1 MEQVRLLVQEQ
12 GREARNL
19 LAFNISA
26 GNDFPSKISKKPP
39 CSPRAA
45 EIVSPSKPANM
56 RGRTG
61 ARVRSASTGRD
72 KKSELRA
79 RYWAL
84 LFGNLQRSIAE
95 IYNTVENHESLTECQ
110 EVVLVLENY
119 LRDFSALAD
128 WFKLKWDYENTP
140 ALQRPTSLAWD
151 VSKTNMSKPS
161 RSGKS
166 SPNLGSGRNS
176 PNPTLCGQ
184 KSPRIL
190 SNKCKNCTCNSC
202 PSSPLPPIDQP
213 IPEDKPID
221 VAKPESNEADAK
233 AQKSIIEEATKTVG
247 SPTKGLLLKEDN
259 KEQRPT
265 NEVGE
270 DLQRTKMSP
279 KLETANLKK
288 KPESKPAEV
297 KPKTASSTSRGATKV
312 NTNAKKD
319 RPTLLKSK
327 SADSTPKSSGKS
339 LRKSNDDLKNAVKD
353 DKSTTSPVEAK
364 VVVDQVVSDSQKSPS
379 VDGKPKTLAL
389 VSHNSNEEKKS
400 SESKKNGE
408 ESTSYMNIPLNEF
421 PVVNNSDILSNNVS
435 SDTKKSV
442 NDIKGN
448 FDLNLTENVANFFS
462 SCVIKNIDSPS
473 EDQRTYDTLRKVGV
487 ESAEKSTSTDDFLRL
502 PVKKV
507 NVVKVNQ
514 ECQTDQEKSEGDKKP
529 SATTPLKVSRPEAS
543 VTKPVV
549 HRPTVG
555 GDKDG
560 KTLVKPAVKT
570 PYSMALTKSASAKIV
585 PPRPKVDVRS
595 TTVSSARTGGAV
607 GGQRGQSA
615 LTRSRTVSDM
625 KFTNINTRSKP
636 MLPHRSNVP
645 SGHQQKN
652 VAPQN
657 QNQKVAPRRPFSLM
671 QKSKTT
677 LTKENL
683 NKNLSFDE
691 YASSVETLVPQ
702 GKFRESMNN
711 ITNSSNSIA
720 SSSETLNN
728 DNVKSDQ
735 LDGWLTVKGR
745 RFKNGNNKS
754 RRSDTALSWA
764 TRFHQVSA
772 TASLPALALLP
783 ELSDNSTTKPQK
795 SIDKSVKENLNTL
808 KSLKTNADKFENR
821 NMQGIDEK
829 DVVTSGVRRSQPI
842 TGTSPPSSMQEK
854 NKVNLNI
861 KKNAE
866 KKDVELS
873 ENKETDV
880 DSETDDEQSKLKEMQ
895 DEMATEE
902 EHRKKTKELNEE
914 EDRLH
919 KEIEKLKCLEIEVDT
934 ETDGTET
941 DGDELQGDNDEDCPV
956 TLMDDDHIS
965 LEARYEPMLADMTWS
980 ERVDT
985 LAALEAINA
994 RHPGRALE
1002 LHQKLSNPQRKISL
1016 AEAVRRYQAKQAK
1029 AQQRRE
1035 DLQLERAHKLQALS
1049 ARVEDVKAAKLLLI
1063 EEKRKRMEL
1072 RLQKA
1077 AQNRK
1082 RHIKGIIKKAHD
1094 EEEKLKEIAFI
1105 NELEAQ
1111 NKRHDFLQ
1119 SCRERR
1125 GRIQGIQ
1132 EDRRKRQEEKAAKEA
1147 AVEER
1152 RKALERERLERLDR
1166 LQDERRQ
1173 RDERIGQQQ
1182 QQRERERQELAREK
1196 ARDREERLSALH
1208 EKQLASTQELQK
1220 RIEQKQ
1226 EDSKRRHE
1234 ENMEQI
1240 RQRAFELSILRC
1252 HEDDNM
1258 APNMVPY
1265 PQQKLCTVCN
1275 VLIKSEVYLLSHLRG
1290 RLHQEATKQ
1299 ANPDISSNELEQY
1312 NLKQIV
1318 DAPDGKEDPKD
1329 IAAKERGKSYR
1340 KRCKKIRQRMATKGA
1355 EYESSFKPVL
1365 TDGSN
1370 KRSLNRNINTI
1381 GSITNQ
1387 ANEGL
1392 SPASLSQLDRILN
1405 ELSRLLTK
1413 GHSNDILMFQ
1423 SVGGFGVLGKL
1434 LTLGLDGIGSISVKT
1449 LIICCNLWQIAC
1461 RGPDGAKNCEYVI
1474 LSNKLTP
1481 AIDLLNSRLQNLDDC
1496 EELLPS
1502 DPLST
1507 ALMQLLASILK
1518 NTPKSTPTSRVHD
1531 IVSFSVCVGIVEQ
1544 LARCCLAVRGPVHD
1558 IPPACSFLL
1567 AALEFLAALADHC
1580 PEDSDPTHLV
1590 STLHGTELLG
1600 CVSMLYG
1607 SLLPPDSTPRV
1618 EGQPPPLIPP
1628 PCLSL
1633 ATATFRLLR
1642 RVAEVDLNKF
1652 QEVLGAEGI
1661 SLQFR
1666 HISSHLLW
1674 CCASPMIPK
1683 INGKEN
1689 TAVVEAYQELLH
1701 EVIMVSGFFA
1711 IGNNENQMLL
1721 VSGQSPSVLQ
1731 QLCSLPFPYFS
1742 VDDLSN
1748 VLYPTLLACCV
1759 DNEHTT
1765 AILKQELSY
1774 DLLENF
1780 RNSETGKKHRLV
1792 RLLNSKNSKTV

>member
-19 LAFNISA
+19 LTFSIAADDIR
-26 GNDFPSKISKKPP
+26 SKISKKPP
-39 CSPRAA
+39 CSPRASDL
-45 EIVSPSKPANM
+45 SPSKSGNM
-56 RGRTG
+56 RVRTG

-95 IYNTVENHESLTECQ
+95 IYNTVETHESLTECQ
-110 EVVLVLENY
+110 EVSLVLENY

-128 WFKLKWDYENTP
+128 WFRLKWEYENTP
-140 ALQRPTSLAWD
+140 VPQRPTSLAWD
-151 VSKTNMSKPS
+151 VSKTNLVKPNK
-161 RSGKS
+161 SGKS

-176 PNPTLCGQ
+176 PNPG
-184 KSPRIL
+184 KISPRL
-190 SNKCKNCTCNSC
+190 HANKCKSCTCNSC
-202 PSSPLPPIDQP
+202 PSSPLPPIDQT
-213 IPEDKPID
+213 IPE
-221 VAKPESNEADAK
+221 
-233 AQKSIIEEATKTVG
+233 G
-247 SPTKGLLLKEDN
+247 
-259 KEQRPT
+259 
-265 NEVGE
+265 
-270 DLQRTKMSP
+270 
-279 KLETANLKK
+279 KLFEPSELDDG
-288 KPESKPAEV
+288 V
-297 KPKTASSTSRGATKV
+297 KNQNKTASKAASSPVKPNDNKNIEVNKLEQTVKKKSEGKPKASAASKVVPKV
-312 NTNAKKD
+312 NSVGKKEKIVSAKDKNVD
-319 RPTLLKSK
+319 SK
-327 SADSTPKSSGKS
+327 NNTK
-339 LRKSNDDLKNAVKD
+339 KSNEDLKNA
-353 DKSTTSPVEAK
+353 
-364 VVVDQVVSDSQKSPS
+364 
-379 VDGKPKTLAL
+379 GKPKNNG
-389 VSHNSNEEKKS
+389 SPEEKSTPMVVKENITVPVSTDDGDKTVIEREKNDDS
-400 SESKKNGE
+400 SENKNL
-408 ESTSYMNIPLNEF
+408 SEF
-421 PVVNNSDILSNNVS
+421 
-435 SDTKKSV
+435 
-442 NDIKGN
+442 G
-448 FDLNLTENVANFFS
+448 LNLTENVANFFS
-462 SCVIKNIDSPS
+462 SCATVKNIDSPS
-473 EDQRTYDTLRKVGV
+473 EDQRTYDILRKVDV
-487 ESAEKSTSTDDFLRL
+487 ESAEKSTSTDDFPRL
-502 PVKKV
+502 ALKRPQ
-507 NVVKVNQ
+507 VVKVNQ
-514 ECQTDQEKSEGDKKP
+514 ECQTDQEQQQDKKP
-529 SATTPLKVSRPEAS
+529 TAPLPSSRSNKPEPSSLKSS
-543 VTKPVV
+543 VI
-549 HRPTVG
+549 RPT
-555 GDKDG
+555 
-560 KTLVKPAVKT
+560 TASTVKAVVNSTRPA
-570 PYSMALTKSASAKIV
+570 YSTALTKSASAKIV
-585 PPRPKVDVRS
+585 PPRPKVDARS
-595 TTVSSARTGGAV
+595 TGSSGTTRNGSGTSAVQRTVQG
-607 GGQRGQSA
+607 

-625 KFTNINTRSKP
+625 KFSNSNLRPKIHPPSANQIHRNSTNSV
-636 MLPHRSNVP
+636 VP
-645 SGHQQKN
+645 
-652 VAPQN
+652 APQKMPN
-657 QNQKVAPRRPFSLM
+657 AQKQPPRKPFSLM

-677 LTKENL
+677 LTKDSL
-683 NKNLSFDE
+683 TKSLSLDE

-702 GKFRESMNN
+702 GQSRENMHN

-720 SSSETLNN
+720 SSSETINN
-728 DNVKSDQ
+728 DTNQSEHG
-735 LDGWLTVKGR
+735 DGWFTVKGR
-745 RFKNGNNKS
+745 RFKNGSGKQ

-783 ELSDNSTTKPQK
+783 ESSDTSKSPK
-795 SIDKSVKENLNTL
+795 SIEKSVKENLNNL
-808 KSLKTNADKFENR
+808 KSLKNNVEKSEVRKSNSERESLEKKDLKHG
-821 NMQGIDEK
+821 NM
-829 DVVTSGVRRSQPI
+829 RRSYSNL
-842 TGTSPPSSMQEK
+842 TKSSLNRMQEK

-866 KKDVELS
+866 SQELDIDISKDI
-873 ENKETDV
+873 DP
-880 DSETDDEQSKLKEMQ
+880 DSETDDEQSKLKDMQ
-895 DEMATEE
+895 DELATEE

-919 KEIEKLKCLEIEVDT
+919 KEIEKLKCLVIEVDT

-941 DGDELQGDNDEDCPV
+941 DGDELQGENDEDCPISLLDGDV
-956 TLMDDDHIS
+956 S
-965 LEARYEPMLADMTWS
+965 LEARYEPMLAGMSWS

-1002 LHQKLSNPQRKISL
+1002 LHQKLSNPLRKMSL

-1029 AQQRRE
+1029 AQKRRE
-1035 DLQLERAHKLQALS
+1035 DLQCERAQKLQALS
-1049 ARVEDVKAAKLLLI
+1049 TRVEDVKTAKLQLI
-1063 EEKRKRMEL
+1063 EEKRQRMEL

-1125 GRIQGIQ
+1125 GRIQGLQ

-1240 RQRAFELSILRC
+1240 RQRALELSIHRC
-1252 HEDDNM
+1252 HNDDNQ

-1275 VLIKSEVYLLSHLRG
+1275 VLIKSEVYLMSHLRG
-1290 RLHQEATKQ
+1290 RLHQEAVKQ
-1299 ANPDISSNELEQY
+1299 ANPSFSANEIEQY

-1355 EYESSFKPVL
+1355 EYETSYKPVVS
-1365 TDGSN
+1365 DGNN

-1387 ANEGL
+1387 ASQGL

-1405 ELSRLLTK
+1405 ELSRLLSK
-1413 GHSNDILMFQ
+1413 GNGNDMLMFQ
-1423 SVGGFGVLGKL
+1423 SVGGFSVLVKL
-1434 LTLGLDGIGSISVKT
+1434 LALGLDGNASITIKT

-1461 RGPDGAKNCEYVI
+1461 KGTEGAQNAQYVI

-1481 AIDLLNSRLQNLDDC
+1481 VIDLLNQRLQDLDC
-1496 EELLPS
+1496 EDSLPS

-1507 ALMQLLASILK
+1507 ALMQLLAVVLN
-1518 NTPKSTPTSRVHD
+1518 NTPEDTLASRVHD
-1531 IVSFSVCVGIVEQ
+1531 VVSFSVCSGLVDH
-1544 LARCCLAVRGPVHD
+1544 LARCCLSIRQPVHD
-1558 IPPACSFLL
+1558 QPPACAFLL
-1567 AALEFLAALADHC
+1567 AALRFPAALAARC
-1580 PEDSDPTHLV
+1580 PEEGTAGGDPTHLV
-1590 STLHGTELLG
+1590 ATLHGTELLG

-1607 SLLPPDSTPRV
+1607 SLLPPEATAARG
-1618 EGQPPPLIPP
+1618 EGLAPPPLPGAGV
-1628 PCLSL
+1628 SL
-1633 ATATFRLLR
+1633 ALETFRLLR
-1642 RVAEVDLNKF
+1642 RVAEVDLGKF

-1666 HISSHLLW
+1666 HISGHLIW
-1674 CCASPMIPK
+1674 CCASPTVPK
-1683 INGKEN
+1683 INGKED
-1689 TAVVEAYQELLH
+1689 TAMLAALQELLH
-1701 EVIMVSGFFA
+1701 EVVSVTGFFA
-1711 IGNNENQMLL
+1711 VGNVENQMLL

-1742 VDDLSN
+1742 VDQLSS
-1748 VLYPTLLACCV
+1748 VLYPTLLACCA

-1774 DLLENF
+1774 DLLEEF
-1780 RNSETGKKHRLV
+1780 RKSENGKKLRLIQ
-1792 RLLNSKNSKTV
+1792 LLEVQTAKKSKTT